1 MDHYTTL
8 GISRTASP
16 DEIKQA
22 FRKLAMQHHPD
33 KGGDIQKFQ
42 EISLA
47 YETLGDPNK
56 RAAYDNPPRSH
67 GFNNHP
73 GGFEFTVNGF
83 NLNDIFS
90 GAFRQGHGS
99 AHTNPFVDPFRQQG
113 PGKQVYRT
121 QLGIS
126 LLESYHGTEKILQ
139 VSTPEGARTINIK
152 VPEGINTGNQ
162 VRYDN
167 VLDNAHLIID
177 FVVSPDLKFERRGN
191 DLYTNIPISI
201 LDLIVGTKLEFKTI
215 NDRMLSIT
223 VPPRTQPY
231 MSFRLSGEGMPIQN
245 TGKYGDQIVLLKP
258 LTPANI
264 DDEIVEAIMRCQN
277 K

>member
-1 MDHYTTL
+1 MDHYNTL
-8 GISRTASP
+8 GIAKTASSE
-16 DEIKQA
+16 DIKQA

-33 KGGDIQKFQ
+33 RGGDIEKFQ
-42 EISLA
+42 EVSLA
-47 YETLGDPNK
+47 YETLSDPDK
-56 RAAYDNPPRSH
+56 RAAYDNPRVQPRFTAPPS
-67 GFNNHP
+67 
-73 GGFEFTVNGF
+73 GFEFTVNGF
-83 NLNDIFS
+83 NLNDIFNSAFKQGS
-90 GAFRQGHGS
+90 GG
-99 AHTNPFVDPFRQQG
+99 AHTNPFMDPFRQQG

-126 LLESYHGTEKILQ
+126 LLESYHGVEKILQ
-139 VSTPEGARTINIK
+139 VGTPEGTRTINIK

-162 VRYDN
+162 VRYDA

-201 LDLIVGTKLEFKTI
+201 LDLIVGTKLEFNTI
-215 NDRMLSIT
+215 NERLLSIV
-223 VPPRTQPY
+223 VPPGTQPY

-245 TGKYGDQIVLLKP
+245 TGKHGDQIILLKP
-258 LTPANI
+258 ITPANI
-264 DDEIVEAIMRCQN
+264 ADEIVEAIQRNQN